1 MKTINKLM
9 LMMTILLSATL
20 TSCDAKIKNAKTEAF
35 KVYGNCG
42 MCKDRI
48 EKAAYK
54 KGISKGEWNTDTK
67 MLSLTYNSAK
77 ITADE
82 VLKQIAYAGH
92 DNDKFLAPDD
102 AYAKLPGCCQYDRKK
117 VEAAV
122 KTESVKTPVVETAVI
137 DTIPKTVEV
146 AVNPLADVYAAY
158 FALKDAL
165 AKDDGNTA
173 SAKAKVLF
181 NAIDKVDMNKLNPT
195 QHNVWMKYQEKL
207 SYDAEHIKGVTEL
220 EHQREH
226 FISLS
231 KNMYEVMKVIKMDVP
246 VYYDYCPMAND
257 GKGATWL
264 SLEQKISNP
273 YMGKQM
279 PTCGK
284 VQETLAK

>member
-1 MKTINKLM
+1 MKTINNLM
-9 LMMTILLSATL
+9 LLLTILSSAIL
-20 TSCDAKIKNAKTEAF
+20 TSCDAKINNAKTETF

-67 MLSLTYNSAK
+67 ILSLTYNTVK
-77 ITADE
+77 TTADD

-102 AYAKLPGCCQYDRKK
+102 TYKKLHGCCQYDRKK
-117 VEAAV
+117 AEAAV
-122 KTESVKTPVVETAVI
+122 KTDSVKTPVVETAVI
-137 DTIPKTVEV
+137 DTIPKTVEA
-146 AVNPLADVYAAY
+146 AVNPLADVYASY

-181 NAIDKVDMNKLNPT
+181 NAIDKADMTKLNPA
-195 QHNVWMKYQEKL
+195 QYNVWIKYQEKL
-207 SYDAEHIKGVTEL
+207 SYNAGHIKGVTEL

-226 FISLS
+226 FTSLS
-231 KNMYEVMKVIKMDVP
+231 KNMHEVLKVIKMDVS

-279 PTCGK
+279 PSCGK
-284 VQETLAK
+284 VQETIAK